1 MNKYLLLAALMLC
14 LCALNSASAQA
25 QATNGNT
32 IYACY
37 HKNSGDLRRV
47 SGPGQC
53 KNPEIQISWNVAG
66 VPGPRG
72 PQGPQGPQGPKGE
85 TGATGI
91 QGPPGQSVTSEV
103 IPLGDARCTNGV
115 GGVQYTDSTGVRI
128 VCNGQQGATGA
139 QGDKGEPGTIG
150 PGSVGAS
157 NFAQLPN
164 ARAIQSNVQTFAFA
178 SFLKV
183 TLDSAP
189 SSFDITFDNANDQ
202 LVIQT
207 PGVYMITGE
216 IIWQSNGV
224 GTRFLGLYVNNA
236 EVNAD
241 SRLPVGDIETV
252 QNVMTMMRLSA
263 GDTIHLLGAHGSSG
277 TLSTSFF
284 NTRAASL
291 SATWLSP

>member
-1 MNKYLLLAALMLC
+1 MKKYLLLTALALC
-14 LCALNSASAQA
+14 FGALHSPSAQA
-25 QATNGNT
+25 QTNNNT

-37 HKNSGDLRRV
+37 HKENGQLRKV
-47 SGPGQC
+47 SGPAQC
-53 KNPEIQISWNVAG
+53 KNSEIPVNWNVAG
-66 VPGPRG
+66 VPGPQG
-72 PQGPQGPQGPKGE
+72 PQGPTGPQGPKGA
-85 TGATGI
+85 TGATGT

-115 GGVQYTDSTGVRI
+115 GGVQYTDSTGIRI
-128 VCNGQQGATGA
+128 VCNGQQGV
-139 QGDKGEPGTIG
+139 KGEQGEKGDPGTIG

-164 ARAIQSNVQTFAFA
+164 ARAIQSNVQTFALA
-178 SFLKV
+178 AFLKV

-189 SSFDITFDNANDQ
+189 SSFDITFDNENDQ

-207 PGVYMITGE
+207 PGVYLITGE
-216 IIWQSNGV
+216 IIWQPNGT
-224 GTRFLGLYVNNA
+224 GTRFLGLNVNNA

-263 GDTIHLLGAHGSSG
+263 GDTIHLLAAQGGGAN
-277 TLSTSFF
+277 LSTTFF